1 MVWWMPEIE
10 GVVGLIIALDGMGGD
25 FAPKETVH
33 GAVEAVKEYG
43 VKVILTGPKEVLE
56 KELSEYEYDKDKI
69 EILDAREVITLNES
83 PVLGIRRKKDSSL
96 RRAMDLVKEGK
107 ADAVV
112 SAGSTGA
119 ILAGG
124 LLVIGRIKGVDRA
137 ALAALMP
144 GKNGQFMVID
154 LGANAEVKPQNLVE
168 FAKMGTAYFESLKG
182 LKNPKVGLINIGAEE
197 EKGNELTKAAYQLL
211 KEEKNINFVGNVEPR
226 EITDGD
232 VEILV
237 CDGFTGN
244 VVLKMYEGV
253 VKNLMSMIKDA
264 MMSTTKGKIGG
275 ALVKPSLKE
284 FMRKNDYKE
293 EGGASLLGVDG
304 IVIKAHGTSDARA
317 FKNAIRQAKNFYDKN
332 YLEKFK
338 GNLK

>member
-1 MVWWMPEIE
+1 M
-10 GVVGLIIALDGMGGD
+10 IIALDGMGGD
-25 FAPKETVH
+25 FAPQEPVK

-43 VKVILTGPKEVLE
+43 VSIILTGPKEVLE
-56 KELSEYEYDKDKI
+56 EELKKYEYDKEKI

-144 GKNGQFMVID
+144 GKNGPFMVID
-154 LGANAEVKPQNLVE
+154 LGANTEVKPYNLVE

-182 LKNPKVGLINIGAEE
+182 IKNPKVGLINIGGEE

-211 KEEKNINFVGNVEPR
+211 KAEEGIHFVGNVEPR

-253 VKNLMSMIKDA
+253 VKNLMSMIKGA
-264 MMSTTKGKIGG
+264 MMSTTRGKIGG

-317 FKNAIRQAKNFYDKN
+317 FKNAIRQAKNFYDRD

>member
-1 MVWWMPEIE
+1 MR
-10 GVVGLIIALDGMGGD
+10 IALDGMGGD
-25 FAPKETVH
+25 FAPKEAVQ
-33 GAVEAVKEYG
+33 GAVEAVKAYDVE
-43 VKVILTGPKEVLE
+43 VIITGPKEIIE
-56 KELSEYEYDKDKI
+56 EELAKYQHDPQKI
-69 EILDAREVITLNES
+69 SVLDAREVITLNES

-144 GKNGQFMVID
+144 GKNGQFMVVD
-154 LGANAEVKPQNLVE
+154 LGANADVKPHNLVE
-168 FAKMGTAYFESLKG
+168 FAKMGKVYFEAIKG
-182 LKNPKVGLINIGAEE
+182 VSNPKVGLINIGGEE
-197 EKGNELTKAAYQLL
+197 EKGNELTKVAYGLL
-211 KEEKNINFVGNVEPR
+211 KEEKSLNFIGNVEPR

-232 VEILV
+232 VDILV

-253 VKNLMSMIKDA
+253 VKNLMSMIKGA
-264 MMSTTKGKIGG
+264 MMSTLKGKIGG
-275 ALVKPSLKE
+275 LLVKPSLKE
-284 FMRKNDYKE
+284 FMKKNDYKE
-293 EGGASLLGVDG
+293 EGGASLLGVNG
-304 IVIKAHGTSDARA
+304 IVVKAHGTSDARA
-317 FKNAIRQAKNFYDKN
+317 FKNALRQAKNFYDKD

-338 GNLK
+338 ENMSS

>member
-1 MVWWMPEIE
+1 MRF
-10 GVVGLIIALDGMGGD
+10 ALDGMGGD
-25 FAPKETVH
+25 FAPVEAVK

-43 VKVILTGPKEVLE
+43 VDITITGPKELIE
-56 KELSEYEYDKDKI
+56 EELRKYDYDKSKI
-69 EILDAREVITLNES
+69 DILDAREVITLNEH
-83 PVLGIRRKKDSSL
+83 PVMAIRRKKDSSL

-124 LLVIGRIKGVDRA
+124 LLVVGRIKGVDRA
-137 ALAALMP
+137 ALGALMP
-144 GKNGQFMVID
+144 GKNGHFMIID
-154 LGANAEVKPQNLVE
+154 LGANAEVKPHNLVE
-168 FAKMGTAYFESLKG
+168 FAKMGTVYFETVKG
-182 LKNPKVGLINIGAEE
+182 HIRPKVGLINIGEEE

-211 KEEKNINFVGNVEPR
+211 KEEKSINFVGNVEPR

-232 VEILV
+232 VQILV

-253 VKNLMSMIKDA
+253 VKNLMSMIKEA

-275 ALVKPSLKE
+275 LLVKPSLKE
-284 FMRKNDYKE
+284 FMKSHDYKE
-293 EGGASLLGVDG
+293 EGGACLLGVDG
-304 IVIKAHGTSDARA
+304 IVVKAHGSSDARA
-317 FKNAIRQAKNFYDKN
+317 FKNAIRQGKSFYDRN
-332 YLEKFK
+332 YLKEFKEKI
-338 GNLK
+338 G

>member
-1 MVWWMPEIE
+1 M
-10 GVVGLIIALDGMGGD
+10 IIALDGMGGD
-25 FAPKETVH
+25 FAPLEPVH
-33 GAVEAVKEYG
+33 GAVQAVQEYG
-43 VKVILTGPKEVLE
+43 VKVILTGPREVLE
-56 KELSEYEYDKDKI
+56 AELKKYEYDAEKI

-182 LKNPKVGLINIGAEE
+182 VKNPKVGLINIGSEE
-197 EKGNELTKAAYQLL
+197 EKGNELTKAAHILL
-211 KEEKNINFVGNVEPR
+211 KEENSINFIGNVEPR

-275 ALVKPSLKE
+275 LLVKPSLKE
-284 FMRKNDYKE
+284 FMKKNDYKE

-304 IVIKAHGTSDARA
+304 IVVKAHGTSDARA
-317 FKNAIRQAKNFYDKN
+317 FKNAIRQAKNFHDKD
-332 YLEKFK
+332 YLKKFK
-338 GNLK
+338 ENLK